1 MLKAGSLRSPD
12 KKAKGRAHFPC
23 AAFEICAF
31 GALADRDFAGLYL
44 LRFGQPERE
53 NPLLD
58 MR

>member
-1 MLKAGSLRSPD
+1 MLQAGSLRSPD
-12 KKAKGRAHFPC
+12 KKPKAAHISH
-23 AAFEICAF
+23 ARAFETCVY

-53 NPLLD
+53 DPLLD

>member
-1 MLKAGSLRSPD
+1 MLQAGSLRSARQ
-12 KKAKGRAHFPC
+12 KAKGRTRFPC

-44 LRFGQPERE
+44 LRFGQSERKD
-53 NPLLD
+53 PLLD

>member
-1 MLKAGSLRSPD
+1 MLQAGSLRSPE
-12 KKAKGRAHFPC
+12 KKQKAAQYFPC
-23 AAFEICAF
+23 AAIEICAF

-53 NPLLD
+53 DSLLD